1 MLTPDDP
8 NKLSPFMRL
17 PNEIILIIFSFME
30 KAEDYT
36 HMRLGLVC
44 KTFYCLTRE
53 PSLWVWKDLER
64 ELRVAKFEAFTAKD
78 IELRNAEDDLIK
90 ALFLYPATI
99 GLTILK
105 SPRWSAL
112 IKQRLARTTSCR
124 TPQAIGFDEGRKLF
138 DYASLEAMTESD
150 IKDLVEAL
158 YQVQQGVLE
167 KNLEVIAKANKFY
180 HKDYYKRLHSKY
192 YDYAYFIL
200 YFPCFRFRLGIKELE
215 KLAKISPK
223 IAKAIITERYNLFPN
238 LLPVFDK
245 ALGAEFFNILAAS
258 FNVDDYYYWDEFP
271 IVIRY
276 LRQTFEDQRI
286 QIEHYEGQTV
296 LTKTFIKEDDKNTN
310 EIVRYP
316 LEELLKLAQQD
327 SRIALLVIGTPSLAH
342 AFGIETLF
350 DLAIHWM
357 NHLEETWN
365 WQSATRWVPD
375 FCVLKY
381 SPDSPMYKR
390 HFSIPMTHV
399 LFAVHMN
406 KEVVAYIKSKR
417 FIRMHTVPKEYN
429 DGPLYEVEYVTQK
442 RKVFRHYLKEGSH
455 LNNCDL
461 LSKQGR
467 PVTGCNG
474 VISDNSLS
482 VPSSDLDETL
492 RSQPLMSFDSEP
504 SSPKPASSEA
514 PSYYV
519 ILGWVVS
526 ILLVLFGVALL
537 IMSGSPDYLSMQVTL
552 ELVGGVCLG
561 LGDLLGLSLAL
572 FALPADNSLSHEPV
586 SLTSSVPS
594 EAGVSHHLSLAKA
607 SHYSQVFYG
616 PVSGLSISDGDSLSC
631 TLQKTVAHQ
640 LELGMT

>member
-1 MLTPDDP
+1 MLTPNDP

-30 KAEDYT
+30 KAEDFT
-36 HMRLGLVC
+36 HMRLGFVC

-53 PSLWVWKDLER
+53 PSLWVRKDSER

-158 YQVQQGVLE
+158 YQVQQGVLA
-167 KNLEVIAKANKFY
+167 KDPKVIAKANKFY
-180 HKDYYKRLHSKY
+180 HKNYYKRLHLKY

-200 YFPCFRFRLGIKELE
+200 YFPYFRFRLGIKELE

-258 FNVDDYYYWDEFP
+258 FNYNDYYDWTEYP

-276 LRQTFEDQRI
+276 LCQAFEDQRI
-286 QIEHYEGQTV
+286 QIEYYNGQTV
-296 LTKTFIKEDDKNTN
+296 LTKTFIKENDKNTN

-316 LEELLKLAQQD
+316 LEELFKLAQQD
-327 SRIALLVIGTPSLAH
+327 SRIALLVIGTPSLAQ
-342 AFGIETLF
+342 AFGMETLF

-357 NHLEETWN
+357 NHLKETWN
-365 WQSATRWVPD
+365 WQSETRWEPD
-375 FCVLKY
+375 FYILKY
-381 SPDSPMYKR
+381 PPDSPMYKR
-390 HFSIPMTHV
+390 HFSYPIGRV

-406 KEVVAYIKSKR
+406 KEVVAYIKSMR
-417 FIRMHTVPKEYN
+417 FIRMHIVPEEY
-429 DGPLYEVEYVTQK
+429 DDRPLYEVEYVTQGG
-442 RKVFRHYLKEGSH
+442 RVFRYF
-455 LNNCDL
+455 LNEVGYFKYKAILNQAGKLIINDNDCIAGN
-461 LSKQGR
+461 SSS
-467 PVTGCNG
+467 VT
-474 VISDNSLS
+474 SL
-482 VPSSDLDETL
+482 DLDETL
-492 RSQPLMSFDSEP
+492 RSQPLIPFDS
-504 SSPKPASSEA
+504 KPGLLKTTSSEV
-514 PSYYV
+514 PSYYA

-526 ILLVLFGVALL
+526 ILLVLLGAALL
-537 IMSGSPDYLSMQVTL
+537 IMSGSPDYLSMQATL

-561 LGDLLGLSLAL
+561 LGGLLGLSLAL
-572 FALPADNSLSHEPV
+572 FTPSAANSLSHQPV
-586 SLTSSVPS
+586 SFTSSALS
-594 EAGVSHHLSLAKA
+594 QASVSHHLSLAKA
-607 SHYSQVFYG
+607 SHYSQVFHG
-616 PVSGLSISDGDSLSC
+616 SVSELLTANGDSLSG
-631 TLQKTVAHQ
+631 TLQKTVAPQ